1 MHRDVNEAEEEEWLL
16 DDVFIRPFLS
26 VSELFL
32 IEEVLHVPKQ
42 CNAKDHIEQ
51 THHGPVQDSEN
62 EDHYSCQDLDP
73 DEGKLL
79 HLLCKI
85 VDEDLFL

>member
-1 MHRDVNEAEEEEWLL
+1 MAVTIDFVKSKISGVLSCLSRHEWRLIKDLHRDVNEAEEEEWLL

-51 THHGPVQDSEN
+51 TH
-62 EDHYSCQDLDP
+62 Y
-73 DEGKLL
+73 
-79 HLLCKI
+79 
-85 VDEDLFL
+85 